1 MSKISI
7 AKDLRPMLLARERL
21 TALVG
26 ENIFPLYAPEG
37 TVGDFILYQRTAGGS
52 EVNQMGLTGEWC
64 EVTLNVVSDDY
75 VKGVE
80 IAEELRSVLQDVYV
94 GEERDQLV
102 MSNSRED
109 FVGENNVVKYVQI
122 LVFTVGKSQE

>member
-7 AKDLRPMLLARERL
+7 AKDLRPMLLARESL
-21 TALVG
+21 AYLVG
-26 ENIFPLYAPEG
+26 ENVFPLYAPEG

-52 EVNQMGLTGEWC
+52 EVNQMGLSAEWC
-64 EVTLNVVSDDY
+64 EVTFNVVSDAY
-75 VKGVE
+75 AKGVE
-80 IAEELRSVLQDVYV
+80 IAEELRSALQDIYV
-94 GEERDQLV
+94 DDKDQLV
-102 MSNSRED
+102 MTNSHED

>member
-7 AKDLRPMLLARERL
+7 AKDLRPMLLARESL
-21 TALVG
+21 KALVG
-26 ENIFPLYAPEG
+26 ENIFPLYATEG

-52 EVNQMGLTGEWC
+52 EVNQMGLSAEWC
-64 EVTLNVVSDDY
+64 EVTFNVVSDVY
-75 VKGVE
+75 AKGVE
-80 IAEELRSVLQDVYV
+80 IAEELRSALQDIYV
-94 GEERDQLV
+94 DDKDQLV
-102 MSNSRED
+102 MTNSHED

>member
-7 AKDLRPMLLARERL
+7 AKDLRPMLLARESL
-21 TALVG
+21 KALVG
-26 ENIFPLYAPEG
+26 ENIFPLYATEG

-52 EVNQMGLTGEWC
+52 EVNQMSLSAEWC
-64 EVTLNVVSDDY
+64 EVTFNVVSDVY

-80 IAEELRSVLQDVYV
+80 IAEELRSALQDIYV
-94 GEERDQLV
+94 DDQDQLV
-102 MSNSRED
+102 MTNSHED

-122 LVFTVGKSQE
+122 LVFSIGKSQE

>member
-7 AKDLRPMLLARERL
+7 AKDLRPMLLARESL
-21 TALVG
+21 ASLVG

-37 TVGDFILYQRTAGGS
+37 TTGDFILYQRTAGGS
-52 EVNQMGLTGEWC
+52 ELNQMSLTSEWC
-64 EVTLNVVSDDY
+64 EVTFNVVSDDY

-80 IAEELRSVLQDVYV
+80 IADELRSILQDVYV
-94 GEERDQLV
+94 DDKDQLV
-102 MSNSRED
+102 MTNSRED

-122 LVFTVGKSQE
+122 LVFTVGKPQE

>member
-7 AKDLRPMLLARERL
+7 AKDLRPMLLARESL
-21 TALVG
+21 TALAG

-64 EVTLNVVSDDY
+64 EVTFNVVSDDY

>member
-7 AKDLRPMLLARERL
+7 AKDLRPMLLARESL

-37 TVGDFILYQRTAGGS
+37 TVGDFILYQRTVGGS

-64 EVTLNVVSDDY
+64 EVTFNVVSDDY

-80 IAEELRSVLQDVYV
+80 IAEELRIVLQDVYI
-94 GEERDQLV
+94 GEERNQLV

>member
-7 AKDLRPMLLARERL
+7 AKDLRPMLLARESL

-26 ENIFPLYAPEG
+26 EYIFPLYAPEG

-52 EVNQMGLTGEWC
+52 EVNQMGLTCEWC
-64 EVTLNVVSDDY
+64 EVTFNVVSDDY

>member
-7 AKDLRPMLLARERL
+7 AKDLRPMLLARESL

-26 ENIFPLYAPEG
+26 EYIFPLYAPEG
-37 TVGDFILYQRTAGGS
+37 TVGDFILYQRTVGGS

-64 EVTLNVVSDDY
+64 EVTFNVVSDDY